1 MVWAL
6 GKLNR
11 GIRGK
16 LLRRVVPLVVAPV
29 ILLGVVVVIGVNNLA
44 DRIDSD
50 LDDLEASL
58 GDRLVGPTV
67 QDSAESVA
75 DGLTLFLA
83 TKVADVRA
91 LASTPSVID
100 TAARGAELAAE
111 TGLDGLS
118 VDEAEAEGPEANSL
132 EVSPQATAFLRSRM
146 GDVYS
151 EVSFTDANGLNVA
164 ASGQAADFVQ
174 RDDES
179 WTRAWD
185 AGVAIAPL
193 SLDESTGRWVMGISA
208 RIDDPIS
215 GERLGV
221 LTALLDAAVI
231 ARLTDS
237 AVAGT
242 EDAISIF
249 LPDGRL
255 VAETASGH
263 DEARL
268 LSEGVN
274 AATLGNPRVAA
285 AFTGGR
291 EGFVIDDAAVA
302 GHARPD
308 LADTAVTSLVPE
320 GTPAAEALAGW
331 TVFVERPRGVA
342 FASLDDLVDYA
353 VEQSRRVFVIAM
365 LATILVAA
373 VAAVIAV
380 RIVAR
385 RIVDPVQ
392 DLSAAA
398 RQAADEKLPATV
410 AAVEHL
416 EPGQPPPTP
425 DPIVIR
431 TGDELEEL
439 ARSINTLQT
448 TATDLAVGEAFAR
461 RQRTDLF
468 LNLGRRNQNL
478 VSKQLEHLERLERDE
493 SDPEVLQDL
502 LTLDHLATRMRR
514 NAESLL
520 VLAGLETPRRWTE
533 PVPIRDVIRA
543 AAAEIRDF
551 ERVELRDVEDGQ
563 VRGEMASDVVHL
575 IAELLENA
583 AHFSSPGTDI
593 EVFGRWRGSVY
604 SISVVDHGLGM
615 APERLQEVNRRLSH
629 PDLFSD
635 ASGTYL
641 GLFVVGKLAARYDIG
656 VRLIESPAEGTTA
669 KIVLP
674 ANLILRSG
682 GPRPHDADDA
692 ATVLVGSPPVDAGIG
707 AAASAPAAAP
717 EPVVAAVQAAAP
729 VALADEAAA
738 VPPPPPVP
746 LAAAAGPVEIT
757 PSGFQRRVPGQ
768 GRTPGAPAP
777 AGTTPSGFQ
786 RRVPGASGGP
796 PPTDPSAP
804 LAEPYV
810 PDDFDEA
817 AETARQRFGALQSG
831 VRSGQERPPA
841 PAWPADVEPA
851 GNGSAGSGDS
861 PWGDGAAGSEGGE
874 AAGSDGAE
882 AAEKARSRFGS
893 LQAGLRAGQDA
904 RDDEEA
910 R

>member
-29 ILLGVVVVIGVNNLA
+29 IVLGVIVVVGVSNLA

-58 GDRLVGPTV
+58 GDLLVGPTV
-67 QDSAESVA
+67 QDGAERVA
-75 DGLTLFLA
+75 DDLTLLLA
-83 TKVADVRA
+83 TQVADVRA

-100 TAARGAELAAE
+100 TAARGADLADEAGLAE
-111 TGLDGLS
+111 LS
-118 VDEAEAEGPEANSL
+118 VDEAEAAGPDGNSL
-132 EVSPQATAFLRSRM
+132 EVSPQATAFLRTRT
-146 GDVYS
+146 GDVYGEIS
-151 EVSFTDANGLNVA
+151 YTDANGFNVA
-164 ASGQAADFVQ
+164 SSGPADDFVQ
-174 RDDES
+174 RDDEA
-179 WTRAWD
+179 WIRAWD
-185 AGVAIAPL
+185 TGLDIGPV
-193 SLDESTGRWVMGISA
+193 SLDQSTGRWVMDISV
-208 RIDDPIS
+208 RIDDLTS

-221 LTALLDAAVI
+221 LTALLDVAVVT
-231 ARLTDS
+231 RLADT

-242 EDAISIF
+242 EDSVSIF

-268 LSEGVN
+268 LSETVN
-274 AATLGNPRVAA
+274 AATLGNPSVTA
-285 AFTGGR
+285 AFTAGPQ
-291 EGFVIDDAAVA
+291 GFAIDDTAVSGHARPGLEDAAVA
-302 GHARPD
+302 G
-308 LADTAVTSLVPE
+308 LVPE
-320 GTPAAEALAGW
+320 GTPAAEALTGW
-331 TVFVERPRGVA
+331 TVVVERPREVA

-353 VEQSRRVFVIAM
+353 VEQSRRMFAIAV
-365 LATILVAA
+365 LATIVVAA

-380 RIVAR
+380 RVVAR

-425 DPIVIR
+425 EPIVIN

-493 SDPEVLQDL
+493 SDPEVLQEL

-520 VLAGLETPRRWTE
+520 VLAGLETPRRWSE

-543 AAAEIRDF
+543 AGAEIRDF
-551 ERVELRDVEDGQ
+551 ERVELRDVEEGL

-575 IAELLENA
+575 VAELLENA

-593 EVFGRWRGSVY
+593 EVFGRWRGSLY
-604 SISVVDHGLGM
+604 SISIVDHGLGM
-615 APERLQEVNRRLSH
+615 TPERLQETNRRLSH

-682 GPRPHDADDA
+682 GPRPHEADEA
-692 ATVLVGSPPVDAGIG
+692 APVPVGSPPVDAGIG
-707 AAASAPAAAP
+707 AGPLAPTPAAVAT
-717 EPVVAAVQAAAP
+717 PVAVP
-729 VALADEAAA
+729 VALVDDASLPA
-738 VPPPPPVP
+738 PPVE
-746 LAAAAGPVEIT
+746 PVELT

-768 GRTPGAPAP
+768 GAPAGGPAPAP
-777 AGTTPSGFQ
+777 ATTPSGFR
-786 RRVPGASGGP
+786 RRVPGAS
-796 PPTDPSAP
+796 
-804 LAEPYV
+804 AEN
-810 PDDFDEA
+810 
-817 AETARQRFGALQSG
+817 ARERFGALQGG
-831 VRSGQERPPA
+831 VRAVQERPGATA
-841 PAWPADVEPA
+841 PPDDELEPEP
-851 GNGSAGSGDS
+851 NGYGVA
-861 PWGDGAAGSEGGE
+861 E
-874 AAGSDGAE
+874 SDDPP
-882 AAEKARSRFGS
+882 AAETAESARSRFGS
-893 LQAGLRAGQDA
+893 LQAGLRAGHSA